1 MTNINTLDITPTPR
15 ILRTL
20 GEIPFAT
27 WQCVAELVDNS
38 IDAFLSDKTV
48 APEEFERK
56 IIVSWA
62 SDSVAAGDRVIEISD
77 NAGGMSVEQ
86 LQNAVR
92 AGYSS
97 NDPVGNLGLFG
108 VGFNISTARLGDVT
122 TIMST
127 RSGDADWVGIKIDF
141 QKLIDAK
148 RFDAPIIRRQKSDPD
163 EHGTKITISSLKQ
176 GILAELPNKEN
187 DIRQRLEAVYAPL
200 LNNQDIPITI
210 TVKGKPLRPRN
221 HCVWSES
228 RYVRYN
234 DQNISARITI
244 DRDLGDALFD
254 LSRNC
259 YLTADE
265 AEEYYV
271 EQQEGRALPAH
282 IIERRKRLT
291 GWLGIQ
297 RYADPNDF
305 GLDFIRNGR
314 KILISDKTLFQ
325 YENPLTGQKELQ
337 YPLELGTTVGGRI
350 VGELHVDYL
359 LPTYQKNDF
368 DRSDVSW
375 AQTVEAIC
383 GVGPFLPKSRK
394 ALGFTPEQATS
405 PLGLLVNAYRRVD
418 KGTKCLFAPNDVAK
432 RYAAEFRNGKRDYLD
447 DILWWKAAQE
457 EDQKQSTGG
466 SRATTAVNTGDT
478 PSDDIGA
485 YISGAVTQTH
495 SAGGALAG
503 SGSGARVMEE
513 GGQPVTHAP
522 VAPLAPPVPE
532 TSKIDELI
540 QRSTSVS
547 QLSGRNYRFGNTGS
561 LNVRVYELNR
571 GSIYYRGEKR
581 PCFFQS
587 DGIDC
592 DFVYDPSHP
601 LLAQYPITAKMLLLQ
616 YLSEKLKARDS
627 LTDLVAVYAELVE
640 TTMSEAKIDRQS
652 LQDRASSAF
661 ELLREKLAMVLKGKA
676 QDVVNC
682 VHESTGEVEET
693 ITNLIQSSSTSL
705 LAAFQA
711 NVAAGYDAIEFVPPK
726 TLYRLIERFPED
738 VFDGKVMQTPYTTI
752 SLHDALA
759 TQRARDES
767 KERALSFVKDAL
779 RVISGYSQRVQK
791 NELARA
797 SLSVDFLLKELS

>member
-1 MTNINTLDITPTPR
+1 MNTLDITPTPR

-20 GEIPFAT
+20 GEIPFQT
-27 WQCVAELVDNS
+27 WQCVAELIDNS
-38 IDAFLSDKTV
+38 IDAFLSDKT
-48 APEEFERK
+48 AIPEEDERK
-56 IIVSWA
+56 IVVTWA
-62 SDSVAAGDRVIEISD
+62 SDSVATDDRAIEVTD
-77 NAGGMSVEQ
+77 NACGMSIEQ

-108 VGFNISTARLGDVT
+108 MGFNISTARLGEVT
-122 TIMST
+122 TIMTT
-127 RSGDADWVGIKIDF
+127 RRGDSDWVGIKIDF
-141 QKLIDAK
+141 QKLIDTR
-148 RFDAPIIRRQKSDPD
+148 RFDAPIIHMAKSNPA
-163 EHGTKITISSLKQ
+163 EHGTKITISRLRH
-176 GILAELPNKEN
+176 GILTELPNKEN
-187 DIRQRLEAVYAPL
+187 EIRQRLEAIYASL
-200 LNNQDIPITI
+200 LNNQEIAIY
-210 TVKGKPLRPRN
+210 VKGRQLRPRN

-228 RYVRYN
+228 RYVRYS
-234 DQNISARITI
+234 DQNVSARMMI
-244 DRDLGDALFD
+244 DRNLGDALFD

-265 AEEYYV
+265 AEQYYV
-271 EQQEGRALPAH
+271 DQQEGRDLPAH
-282 IIERRKRLT
+282 IIERGKRLT

-305 GLDFIRNGR
+305 GIDFIRNGR
-314 KILISDKTLFQ
+314 KILISDKSLFQ
-325 YENPLTGQKELQ
+325 YENPITGQKELQ
-337 YPLELGTTVGGRI
+337 YPLELGTSVGGRI

-368 DRSDVSW
+368 DRSDNSW

-394 ALGFTPEQATS
+394 ALGFSEQNPS
-405 PLGLLVNAYRRVD
+405 PLCVLVNAFRRVD

-432 RYAAEFRNGKRDYLD
+432 RYAAEFRKGIRDYLD

-466 SRATTAVNTGDT
+466 ARATTSVNTGET
-478 PSDDIGA
+478 PSDDISA
-485 YISGAVTQTH
+485 YISGTVISPPQVIVRGNPTDDSQPSSLPVTTP
-495 SAGGALAG
+495 
-503 SGSGARVMEE
+503 
-513 GGQPVTHAP
+513 QPVP
-522 VAPLAPPVPE
+522 SPE
-532 TSKIDELI
+532 TSKLDELI
-540 QRSTSVS
+540 QRAISVS
-547 QLSGRNYRFGNTGS
+547 QLSGRNYKFGNTGS
-561 LNVRVYELNR
+561 LNVRVYELSR
-571 GSIYYRGEKR
+571 GSIFYRGEKK

-627 LTDLVAVYAELVE
+627 LPDLVSVYAELVE
-640 TTMSEAKIDRQS
+640 TTMQEAKIDRQS

-661 ELLREKLAMVLKGKA
+661 DLLREKLAVALRDRA
-676 QDVVNC
+676 ADVVNC
-682 VHESTGEVEET
+682 VHESAGEVEET
-693 ITNLIQSSSTSL
+693 VTNLIQSNTAL
-705 LAAFQA
+705 LTAFQSGIEE
-711 NVAAGYDAIEFVPPK
+711 GYDAIDYVPPK

-738 VFDGKVMQTPYTTI
+738 VFDGKVLQTPYITI
-752 SLHDALA
+752 NLQDEKA
-759 TQRARDES
+759 TLRARDES
-767 KERALSFVKDAL
+767 KDRALSFIKDAL

-797 SLSVDFLLKELS
+797 SLSVDFLLKELNA

>member
-1 MTNINTLDITPTPR
+1 MNTLDITPTPR

-20 GEIPFAT
+20 GEIPFQT
-27 WQCVAELVDNS
+27 WQCVAELIDNS
-38 IDAFLSDKTV
+38 IDAFLSDKT
-48 APEEFERK
+48 AIPEEDERK
-56 IIVSWA
+56 IVVTWA
-62 SDSVAAGDRVIEISD
+62 SDSVATDDRAIEVTD
-77 NAGGMSVEQ
+77 NACGMSIEQ

-108 VGFNISTARLGDVT
+108 MGFNISTARLGEVT
-122 TIMST
+122 TIMTT
-127 RSGDADWVGIKIDF
+127 RRGDSDWVGIKIDF
-141 QKLIDAK
+141 QKLIDTR
-148 RFDAPIIRRQKSDPD
+148 RFDAPIIHMAKSNPA
-163 EHGTKITISSLKQ
+163 EHGTKITISRLRH
-176 GILAELPNKEN
+176 GILTELPNKEN
-187 DIRQRLEAVYAPL
+187 EIRQRLEAIYASL
-200 LNNQDIPITI
+200 LNNQEIAIY
-210 TVKGKPLRPRN
+210 VKGRQLRPRN

-228 RYVRYN
+228 RYVRYS
-234 DQNISARITI
+234 DQNVSARMMI
-244 DRDLGDALFD
+244 DRNLGDALFD

-265 AEEYYV
+265 AEQYYV
-271 EQQEGRALPAH
+271 DQQEGRDLPAH
-282 IIERRKRLT
+282 IIERGKRLT

-305 GLDFIRNGR
+305 GIDFIRNGR
-314 KILISDKTLFQ
+314 KILISDKSLFQ
-325 YENPLTGQKELQ
+325 YENPITGQKELQ
-337 YPLELGTTVGGRI
+337 YPLELGTSVGGRI

-368 DRSDVSW
+368 DRSDNSW

-394 ALGFTPEQATS
+394 ALGFSEQNPS
-405 PLGLLVNAYRRVD
+405 PICVLVNAFRRVD

-432 RYAAEFRNGKRDYLD
+432 RYAAEFRKGIRDYLD

-466 SRATTAVNTGDT
+466 ARATTSVNTGET
-478 PSDDIGA
+478 PSDDISA
-485 YISGAVTQTH
+485 YISGTVISPPQVIVRGNPTDDSQPSSLPVTTP
-495 SAGGALAG
+495 
-503 SGSGARVMEE
+503 
-513 GGQPVTHAP
+513 QPVP
-522 VAPLAPPVPE
+522 SPE
-532 TSKIDELI
+532 TSKLDELI
-540 QRSTSVS
+540 QRAISVS
-547 QLSGRNYRFGNTGS
+547 QLSGRNYKFGNTGS
-561 LNVRVYELNR
+561 LNVRVYELSR
-571 GSIYYRGEKR
+571 GSIFYRGEKK

-627 LTDLVAVYAELVE
+627 LPDLVSVYAELVE
-640 TTMSEAKIDRQS
+640 TTMQEAKIDRQS

-661 ELLREKLAMVLKGKA
+661 DLLREKLAVALRDRA
-676 QDVVNC
+676 ADVVNC
-682 VHESTGEVEET
+682 VHESAGEVEET
-693 ITNLIQSSSTSL
+693 VTNLIQSNTAL
-705 LAAFQA
+705 LTAFQSGIEE
-711 NVAAGYDAIEFVPPK
+711 GYDAIDYVPPK

-738 VFDGKVMQTPYTTI
+738 VFDGKVLQTPYITI
-752 SLHDALA
+752 NLQDEKA
-759 TQRARDES
+759 TLRARDES
-767 KERALSFVKDAL
+767 KDRALSFIKDAL

-797 SLSVDFLLKELS
+797 SLSVDFLLKELNA